1 MHKEIKVLK
10 IWRQQGLTI
19 ASGILLLANCVWLPP
34 VNSGKSAVST
44 KYMISTANPLATKAG
59 LEMLRVG
66 GSAVDATIAAQMV
79 LSLVEPQ
86 SSGIGG
92 GAFLMHF
99 DASRSRVESYDGRET
114 APHSAHAKM
123 FIKNGKRM
131 KFMQA
136 AAGGTSVGVPG
147 LVRMLGLAHR
157 EHGKLPWRHLF
168 RPAIKLAETG
178 FAISPRLAKLL
189 GREKILR
196 KTPAALGYFYTE
208 GGKNQPIGTLIKNEA
223 LAKTLRKIA
232 DNGAGIFYQSEIAYD
247 IVDTVR
253 RTNNNPSGMTLDD
266 VVTYQAVK
274 RPPVCS
280 PYRQWQICGMGPPSS
295 GGLSIAQIFGV
306 LEQFDLPAM
315 KPTFVKAVHLV
326 GEAGALAFADRNTY
340 VADGDFIPVP
350 INGMLDQEYLKSR
363 AALISLARAGGKRH
377 PGNPPK
383 PAAFNFAPGDDTK
396 GHSTS
401 HISTIDADGN
411 AVSMT
416 TSIENVFGS
425 RLMTGG
431 FILNN
436 QLTDFSFSPERG
448 GKPVA
453 NRAAPGKRPRSSMS
467 PTLVLDKDGLLVM
480 AIGSPGGSRII
491 GYVAK
496 TLVASLDWGMD
507 MQAAIDLPYFLNRNG
522 ALELERG
529 TVLEGLK
536 PEFEKLGH
544 TVKLTSRA
552 SGLHGIRVIPGGL
565 QGGAD
570 KRREGVALGN

>member
-10 IWRQQGLTI
+10 IWRHQGLTI
-19 ASGILLLANCVWLPP
+19 ASGILLLANCVWVPP
-34 VNSGKSAVST
+34 VNSGKSVVST

-114 APHSAHAKM
+114 APHSAHPKM

-168 RPAIKLAETG
+168 QPAIKLAETG

-232 DNGAGIFYQSEIAYD
+232 DNGAGIFYQSEIAYG

-253 RTNNNPSGMTLDD
+253 RTSKNPSGMTLDD
-266 VVTYQAVK
+266 VASYQAVK

-306 LEQFDLPAM
+306 LEQFDLPTM
-315 KPTFVKAVHLV
+315 KPTSVKAVHLV
-326 GEAGALAFADRNTY
+326 GEAGALAFADRNAY

-363 AALISLARAGGKRH
+363 AALISLARAGGKRQ

-496 TLVASLDWGMD
+496 ALVASLDWGMD
-507 MQAAIDLPYFLNRNG
+507 MQTSIDLPYFLNRNG

>member
-10 IWRQQGLTI
+10 IWRHQGLTI
-19 ASGILLLANCVWLPP
+19 TSGILLLANCVWLPP
-34 VNSGKSAVST
+34 VNSGKNAIST

-114 APHSAHAKM
+114 APHSAHPKM

-147 LVRMLGLAHR
+147 LVRMLGLVHH

-168 RPAIKLAETG
+168 QPAIKLAETG
-178 FAISPRLAKLL
+178 FAISPRLGKLL

-196 KTPAALGYFYTE
+196 KTPAALGYFYTK
-208 GGKNQPIGTLIKNEA
+208 GGKNHPIGTLIKNEA

-232 DNGAGIFYQSEIAYD
+232 DNGAGVFYQSEIAYD

-253 RTNNNPSGMTLDD
+253 RTSNNPSGMTLDD
-266 VVTYQAVK
+266 VATYQAVK

-340 VADGDFIPVP
+340 VADSDFIPVP

-363 AALISLARAGGKRH
+363 AALISLARAGGKRQ
-377 PGNPPK
+377 PGSPPK

-570 KRREGVALGN
+570 KRREGVALGD